1 MDEELDNEEYIDIYS
16 ENFKYNNN
24 DEQIKTAIMKLG
36 LLAILQTFF
45 LATGNIFLKIF
56 TNHIPKF
63 SWSKEFFYIV
73 IIKNW
78 YRIWL
83 FGIPFTVAAYLW
95 IYMLKHFDVSK
106 AYPLTAMSYV
116 FGIALA
122 AIFLGEKISS
132 FQWFGAILII
142 AGCFLVLK

>member
-1 MDEELDNEEYIDIYS
+1 
-16 ENFKYNNN
+16 
-24 DEQIKTAIMKLG
+24 MKLG